1 MDTLP
6 DHPLEL
12 ILQYALASYP
22 SRVISACQRFKHLVY
37 RMCDGPPDDLSA
49 YNCPV
54 YERDHSLT
62 IFNIYSR
69 YPQRICDYFQEKLV
83 HRDKVFLLRQI
94 RKNPSFV
101 LALARG
107 KSDPEFS
114 WIVSGQGIL
123 PELIRRDDFE
133 LFQFLLRNFSS
144 NRTRI
149 VFEFIFAR
157 SAYFYHNR
165 RLPYRYL
172 RELLLHNFRNGCHVE
187 TSACTGCRLAPR
199 ITREWTIRAILQNDD
214 LELLH
219 SYMKMRFILHPH
231 PRHQPLNRTIC
242 AGYHVQ
248 PQTLLQ
254 MYEHKSVRI
263 ARYFQKSGRAQKIPP
278 RAVACWLERA
288 SDESI
293 EFAARHGLDVSQTK
307 TLRRAIR
314 AKNMH
319 LALTL
324 LRTFSYAL
332 TKQDRAH
339 MLFHLR
345 VVSPNA
351 AAHAELIARIHLSS
365 CK

>member
-12 ILQYALASYP
+12 ILQYALASHP
-22 SRVISACQRFKHLVY
+22 SRVISACQRFKYLVY
-37 RMCDGPPDDLSA
+37 RMCNGPPDDLSA
-49 YNCPV
+49 YPWSPV
-54 YERDHSLT
+54 ADVLYNSNNT
-62 IFNIYSR
+62 
-69 YPQRICDYFQEKLV
+69 YPRRARDYFQEKLV
-83 HRDKVFLLRQI
+83 ERDKIFLLRQC
-94 RKNPSFV
+94 RKNPSLV
-101 LALARG
+101 LALMCG
-107 KSDPEFS
+107 KYQVEFS
-114 WIVSGQGIL
+114 WIISGEGIL
-123 PELIRRDDFE
+123 QKLIRRDDFE
-133 LFQFLLRNFSS
+133 LFQLLLRNF
-144 NRTRI
+144 NGTF
-149 VFEFIFAR
+149 FEFIFAN
-157 SAYFYHNR
+157 SARVYHDR

-172 RELLLHNFRNGCHVE
+172 RELLLHNFRNGLHVE
-187 TSACTGCRLAPR
+187 RSACTGCRRAPR
-199 ITREWTIRAILQNDD
+199 IMREWAIRAILQNDD

-219 SYMKMRFILHPH
+219 SYMNMRFIIHPH
-231 PRHQPLNRTIC
+231 PRRQPLNRTIC

-254 MYEHKSVRI
+254 MYEHKSARI
-263 ARYFQKSGRAQKIPP
+263 ARYFQKSGGAQKIPP
-278 RAVACWLERA
+278 RVVACWLERA

-293 EFAARHGLDVSQTK
+293 EFAARYGLDVSQTK

-345 VVSPNA
+345 VPSTDAVT
-351 AAHAELIARIHLSS
+351 HAELIARIHLSYFN
-365 CK
+365 